1 MITTTKL
8 LSDLELIYD
17 KKKANE
23 IAVEMILNQVKNN
36 IVPINSFYD
45 TKNIETKITTRIFI
59 LNINL

>member
-23 IAVEMILNQVKNN
+23 IAVEMILEAVNKG
-36 IVPINSFYD
+36 IKPIECIRGNK
-45 TKNIETKITTRIFI
+45 TI
-59 LNINL
+59 LNI